1 MTVTNVSPIPSSRAA
16 VWRRGDPGGWRD
28 AAGLDRR
35 GAARLAMT
43 ATRVRRAA
51 TLAIMLAALAM
62 PALAQPAAQDQKAVI
77 ERLLDALKSAPD
89 EQDAA
94 LIETHVVTLWIDGA
108 TPAVRLLMSR
118 AVREQKA
125 GAKGDALEDFSAV
138 IALQPDLAE
147 AWRQRG
153 EARADSGDTAGA
165 IADLSEAVR
174 REPREFLAY
183 RTLSR
188 LAEARGNWKAAYDSW
203 MKLLKFDPKTP
214 GGEQHLK
221 ELRRKALGEET

>member
-1 MTVTNVSPIPSSRAA
+1 MHRI
-16 VWRRGDPGGWRD
+16 
-28 AAGLDRR
+28 
-35 GAARLAMT
+35 
-43 ATRVRRAA
+43 
-51 TLAIMLAALAM
+51 AALAITLAVLAV
-62 PALAQPAAQDQKAVI
+62 PALAQQEAANQQAVVG
-77 ERLLDALKSAPD
+77 RLLDALKTAPN

-94 LIETHVVTLWIDGA
+94 LIETHIVALWVESA

-118 AVREQKA
+118 ATREQGA

-138 IALQPDLAE
+138 IALEPDLAE

-153 EARADSGDTAGA
+153 EARAETGDTTGA

-188 LAEARGNWKAAYDSW
+188 LAEARGNWKAAYSAW
-203 MKLLKFDPKTP
+203 MKLLSFDPKTP
-214 GGEQHLK
+214 GGQQHLK

>member
-1 MTVTNVSPIPSSRAA
+1 MRRTAILA
-16 VWRRGDPGGWRD
+16 V
-28 AAGLDRR
+28 
-35 GAARLAMT
+35 
-43 ATRVRRAA
+43 
-51 TLAIMLAALAM
+51 MLAVLAV
-62 PALAQPAAQDQKAVI
+62 PALAQQEPPNQQAAT

-94 LIETHVVTLWIDGA
+94 LIEAHIVTLWIDSA

-118 AVREQKA
+118 ATREQQA
-125 GAKGDALEDFSAV
+125 GAGSDALEDFSAV

-153 EARADSGDTAGA
+153 EARVEAGDTAGA

-188 LAEARGNWKAAYDSW
+188 LAETRGNWKAAYNSW
-203 MKLLKFDPKTP
+203 MKLLSFDPKTP
-214 GGEQHLK
+214 GGKQHLK

>member
-1 MTVTNVSPIPSSRAA
+1 MALAVLAA
-16 VWRRGDPGGWRD
+16 PV
-28 AAGLDRR
+28 
-35 GAARLAMT
+35 LAQQGP
-43 ATRVRRAA
+43 VNQQAA
-51 TLAIMLAALAM
+51 TA
-62 PALAQPAAQDQKAVI
+62 
-77 ERLLDALKSAPD
+77 RLLDALKTAPN

-94 LIETHVVTLWIDGA
+94 LIEAHIVTLWIDSA
-108 TPAVRLLMSR
+108 APAVRLLMSR
-118 AVREQKA
+118 AVREQRA
-125 GAKGDALEDFSAV
+125 GAKSDALEDFSAV

-183 RTLSR
+183 RTLAR
-188 LAEARGNWKAAYDSW
+188 LAEARGNWKAAYESW
-203 MKLLKFDPKTP
+203 MKLLSFDPKTP
-214 GGEQHLK
+214 GGQQHLK